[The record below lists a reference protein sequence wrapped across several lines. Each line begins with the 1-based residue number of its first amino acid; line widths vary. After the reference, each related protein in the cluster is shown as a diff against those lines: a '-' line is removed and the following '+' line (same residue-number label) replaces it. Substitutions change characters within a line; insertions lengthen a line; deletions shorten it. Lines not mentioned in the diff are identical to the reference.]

1 MIWGGN
7 PLLLETPI
15 CFFLLSKIK
24 SRIDQ
29 AGILRKQQEH
39 FFGALVKVG
48 AESTFG
54 QQHGVPG
61 DSEKATAFNLSKNEL
76 IF

>member
-1 MIWGGN
+1 M
-7 PLLLETPI
+7 
-15 CFFLLSKIK
+15 FFLLSKIK

-48 AESTFG
+48 AELTFG